1 MVVAFC
7 SAFCLGALKGF
18 LQPNSFSICGIDK
31 ITFYLFQLSK
41 HLFSGVSSL
50 CNFNL
55 SPFQIFLFLCI
66 CLCLRC
72 VAGLLVGPIAGLIV
86 VIGNVGVILGLF
98 PAHVA
103 WTVYSLIK

>member
-31 ITFYLFQLSK
+31 ITFYLLQLSK

-50 CNFNL
+50 CNFSL
-55 SPFQIFLFLCI
+55 SPFLVHL
-66 CLCLRC
+66 LMSSGYLRC
-72 VAGLLVGPIAGLIV
+72 VAGVLVGPIAGLIV